1 MAPRKKTQKNKR
13 DKIYWRYG
21 LVSVFITLLAI
32 GIVWSAVNTTVIHA
46 DDWNAKAER
55 VLNTVFFVQPRRGD
69 ILASDGTVL
78 ATNLTRY
85 NVCLDY
91 NANSKSDSLFAAKLP
106 MLADSMA
113 LYYPKR
119 NAAEWLE
126 YLAKPLA
133 KVGKERKR
141 CHVLLKEATYD
152 DYQRILTFP
161 YFEEQ
166 ARKHRAHGLY
176 ATPKMTRMM
185 PYGSMAHRS
194 IGRCNY
200 RRTAKFEGATRKADS
215 VDVLHGYSGLEA
227 ALDSLLYG
235 QEGTAK
241 YVQMTRGVAKWVDQP
256 AVDGYSLRTTIDV
269 NIQDIVEC
277 ELQEMLQ
284 YTRADWG
291 TCLLM
296 EVATGDIKAISNLE
310 KAKGQEGVYIEAM
323 NRALQAFEPGSVMK
337 PISMIVALE
346 DNFAPLDRAFPI
358 GSSYAYAGGSPIR
371 DTHSPAYLPV
381 SRFLEYSSNIGMTKL
396 ITPHYENNLNG
407 FRERLRELG
416 FFDKFNTGMAGERT
430 PYFPTL
436 DPKAGGRVSLSR
448 MCYGYS
454 TMIPPLYTC
463 AMYNAIANQG
473 KFVRPRMVKEII
485 SRDGT
490 VQKRDVSY
498 VRDSIC
504 SKKNAQA
511 LMDMLYSVVYGE
523 GGTAKSL
530 RNNTVQIAGKTGTC
544 IIANEAERDS
554 VTGKLIPGTGGY
566 QQGHYRLAFC
576 GIFPYE
582 NPKYTCMVLI
592 SNPAPEFR
600 GAATTSGY
608 VVKNIAFKLY
618 AHGMLGKYSDFMADG
633 NAESLPTLFAC
644 DKKQTDQVRDVVG
657 AKRNK
662 KLRMPAAAPEGR
674 VPDVVGLGMRQ
685 ALALIEDSGYR
696 IEAHGNGFAARQD
709 PPPGSKAYPGQV
721 IKVEFALR

>member
-1 MAPRKKTQKNKR
+1 MKKERKNKR
-13 DKIYWRYG
+13 ENIYFRYG
-21 LVSVFITLLAI
+21 IVAI
-32 GIVWSAVNTTVIHA
+32 GISLLALGIVFKAVKTTIMDA
-46 DDWNAKAER
+46 DKWNAKAEK
-55 VLNTVFFVQPRRGD
+55 VLNTVFFVHPKRGD
-69 ILASDGTVL
+69 ILASDGTIL
-78 ATNLTRY
+78 ATNLMRY
-85 NVCLDY
+85 NVCMDY
-91 NANSKSDSLFAAKLP
+91 RANYKSDSLFVANLP
-106 MLADSMA
+106 ALADSMA
-113 LYYPKR
+113 CYYPRR
-119 NAAEWLE
+119 NAEEWLN
-126 YLAKPLA
+126 YLATPLA

-141 CHVLLKEATYD
+141 CHVLLKEVKYD
-152 DYQRILTFP
+152 DYERILTFP
-161 YFEEQ
+161 YFAQQ
-166 ARKHRAHGLY
+166 AKKHRAHGLY

-185 PYGSMAHRS
+185 PYGTMAHRS

-200 RRTAKFEGATRKADS
+200 RRTAKFEGATKRADS

-241 YVQMTRGVAKWVDQP
+241 YVQMTRGVHKWVDQP
-256 AVDGYSLRTTIDV
+256 AIDGYSLRTTIDV
-269 NIQDIVEC
+269 DIQDIVES

-296 EVATGDIKAISNLE
+296 EVSTGDIKAISNLE
-310 KAKGQEGVYIEAM
+310 KSGKQEGIYVEAM

-346 DNFAPLDRAFPI
+346 DKFAPLDRAFPI

-381 SRFLEYSSNIGMTKL
+381 SRFIEYSSNIGMTKL
-396 ITPHYENNLNG
+396 IAPHYENNLNG
-407 FRERLRELG
+407 FRERLKELG

-463 AMYNAIANQG
+463 AMYNAIANKG

-490 VQKRDVSY
+490 VNDCPITY

-504 SKKNAQA
+504 SKKNAQI

-530 RNNTVQIAGKTGTC
+530 RNNIVKIAGKTGTC
-544 IIANEAERDS
+544 IIANEAKRDS
-554 VTGKLIPGTGGY
+554 TTGKIIPGTGGY

-592 SNPAPEFR
+592 ANPAPEFR

-618 AHGMLGKYSDFMADG
+618 SHGMLGEYSDFLADG
-633 NAESLPTLFAC
+633 NAQSMPTLFAC
-644 DKKQTDQVRDVVG
+644 DKSQTEEVRNLVG
-657 AKRNK
+657 ATRNK
-662 KLRMPAAAPEGR
+662 RLKMPATQSKGLI
-674 VPDVVGLGMRQ
+674 PDVIGLGMRQ

-696 IEAHGNGFAARQD
+696 IESHGNGFAMRQS
-709 PPPGSKAYPGQV
+709 PAPGTPAKPGQIV
-721 IKVEFALR
+721 KVEFALR

>member
-1 MAPRKKTQKNKR
+1 MAKKTRNNKR
-13 DKIYWRYG
+13 EQIFWRYG
-21 LVSVFITLLAI
+21 LVSILITALAI
-32 GIVWSAVNTTVIHA
+32 GIVYSAVNTTIVHA
-46 DDWNAKAER
+46 DEWNAKAER

-78 ATNLTRY
+78 ATTLMRY
-85 NVCLDY
+85 DVCIDY
-91 NANSKSDSLFAAKLP
+91 RANQKSDSLFAAKLP
-106 MLADSMA
+106 ELADSMA
-113 LYYPKR
+113 KYYHKR
-119 NAAEWLE
+119 NSDEWIK
-126 YLAKPLA
+126 YLAGPLA
-133 KVGKERKR
+133 TIGDKRKR
-141 CHVLLKEATYD
+141 CHVLLKEAKYD
-152 DYQRILTFP
+152 EYERILTFP
-161 YFEEQ
+161 YFAEQ
-166 ARKHRAHGLY
+166 AKKHRAHGLY
-176 ATPKMTRMM
+176 ASPKMTRMM

-200 RRTAKFEGATRKADS
+200 RRTAKFEGATRSADS
-215 VDVLHGYSGLEA
+215 ADVLHGYSGLEA

-235 QEGTAK
+235 HEGTAR
-241 YVQMTRGVAKWVDQP
+241 YNQMTRGMQKWVENP
-256 AVDGYSLRTTIDV
+256 AEDGYSLRTTIDV

-277 ELQEMLQ
+277 ELQNMLQ
-284 YTRADWG
+284 HTRADWG

-296 EVATGDIKAISNLE
+296 EVQTGDIKAISNLE

-346 DNFAPLDRAFPI
+346 DRFASLDQTFPI

-396 ITPHYENNLNG
+396 IAPHYENNLNG

-463 AMYNAIANQG
+463 AVYNAIANKG
-473 KFVRPRMVKEII
+473 KFVRPRMVKELI

-490 VQKRDVSY
+490 VTKRDISY

-504 SKKNAQA
+504 SQKNAQA
-511 LMDMLYSVVYGE
+511 LMNMLYAVVYGE

-530 RNNTVQIAGKTGTC
+530 RNSTVHIAGKTGTC
-544 IIANEAERDS
+544 IIANEVQRDS
-554 VTGKLIPGTGGY
+554 TGKVIPGTGLGY

-576 GIFPYE
+576 GVFPYE

-618 AHGMLGKYSDFMADG
+618 AHGMLDQYSDYLADG
-633 NAESLPTLFAC
+633 NQHSEPTLFAC
-644 DKKQTDQVRDVVG
+644 DKKQTDEVRNLIG

-662 KLRMPAAAPEGR
+662 KLRLPDAAEAGK

-696 IEAHGNGFAARQD
+696 IEAHGNGFAASQT
-709 PPPGSKAYPGQV
+709 PPPGTPAQPGQT
-721 IKVEFALR
+721 IRVEFALR

>member
-1 MAPRKKTQKNKR
+1 M
-13 DKIYWRYG
+13 RYG
-21 LVSVFITLLAI
+21 LVLVLITLMAI
-32 GIVWSAVNTTVIHA
+32 GIVYNAVQTTVVNA
-46 DDWNAKAER
+46 DKWNAKAER

-78 ATNLTRY
+78 ATNLMRY

-91 NANSKSDSLFAAKLP
+91 NANSRSDSLFAANLP
-106 MLADSMA
+106 QLADSMA
-113 LYYPKR
+113 KYYHKR
-119 NAAEWLE
+119 NSDEWLE

-133 KVGKERKR
+133 KPGKDRKR
-141 CHVLLKEATYD
+141 CHVLLKEAKYD

-161 YFEEQ
+161 YFAEM
-166 ARKHRAHGLY
+166 AKKHRQHGLY

-185 PYGSMAHRS
+185 PYGSMAQRS

-200 RRTAKFEGATRKADS
+200 RRTAKFEGAKRSGDS

-241 YVQMTRGVAKWVDQP
+241 YAQMTRGVQKWVEQP
-256 AVDGYSLRTTIDV
+256 AIDGYSLRTTIDV

-277 ELQEMLQ
+277 ELQDMLQ
-284 YTRADWG
+284 FTHADWG

-310 KAKGQEGVYIEAM
+310 KDPTRDDDTYIEAM

-346 DNFAPLDRAFPI
+346 DNFAPIDRAFPI
-358 GSSYAYAGGSPIR
+358 GSTYAYAGGSPIR

-396 ITPHYENNLNG
+396 IAPHYENNLNG
-407 FRERLRELG
+407 FRERLREIG
-416 FFDKFNTGMAGERT
+416 FFDKFGTGMAGERT

-463 AMYNAIANQG
+463 AMYNAIANKG
-473 KFVRPRMVKEII
+473 KFVRPRMVKEKI
-485 SRDGT
+485 SSDGT
-490 VQKRDVSY
+490 VHKCDISY

-504 SKKNAQA
+504 SKKNAQI

-530 RNNTVQIAGKTGTC
+530 RNNIVHIAGKTGTC
-544 IIANEAERDS
+544 IIANEAKRDS
-554 VTGKLIPGTGGY
+554 EGKIIPGTGGGY
-566 QQGHYRLAFC
+566 NQGHYRLAFC

-582 NPKYTCMVLI
+582 DPKYTCMVLI

-618 AHGMLGKYSDFMADG
+618 AHGLLGKYSDYLADG
-633 NAESLPTLFAC
+633 NAESMPTLFAC
-644 DKKQTDQVRDVVG
+644 DKTQIDEVRDVVG
-657 AKRNK
+657 AKRSK
-662 KLRMPAAAPEGR
+662 KLRLPAKPSEGR

-696 IEAHGNGFAARQD
+696 IEAHGNGFAARQE
-709 PPPGSKAYPGQV
+709 PAPGTKARPGQ
-721 IKVEFALR
+721 IIRVEFALR